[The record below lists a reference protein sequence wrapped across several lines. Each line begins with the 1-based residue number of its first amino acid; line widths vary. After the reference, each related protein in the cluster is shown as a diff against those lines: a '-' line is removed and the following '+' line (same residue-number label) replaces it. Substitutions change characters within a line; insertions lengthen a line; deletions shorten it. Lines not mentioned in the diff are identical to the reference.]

1 MAATI
6 VLRQARPR
14 TELNRLSWVMDLLP
28 KTQLLV
34 ALGTQDVQFVDSV
47 SEREMDPDFGTRG

>member
-1 MAATI
+1 
-6 VLRQARPR
+6 
-14 TELNRLSWVMDLLP
+14 MDLLP